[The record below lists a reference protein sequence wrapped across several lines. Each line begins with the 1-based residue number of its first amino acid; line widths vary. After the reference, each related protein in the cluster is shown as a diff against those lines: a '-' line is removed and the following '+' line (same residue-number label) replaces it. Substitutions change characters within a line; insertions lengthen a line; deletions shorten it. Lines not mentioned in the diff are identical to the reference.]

1 MKKVMFLLTL
11 TVLLISMAASAYA
24 QCLINVKVL
33 PSTKDAKGKTL
44 ICHITGDT
52 QGKAAWLGCSFYPAR
67 YSDKARDGYHE
78 IYQVSNSFQKNWEL
92 PERFY
97 EGSFEIALWGEKV
110 MKSKCNKVDCFLCNK
125 FGYHLENMLDLCSGT
140 LLATNTTGF
149 RINITE
155 NGDKLIIT
163 VTGVAGNGSAYLGAS
178 FYPKECRD
186 IFDDAQHDC
195 RLVHKTFQESWTVPK
210 RFKDGRYDIA
220 LWNRK
225 ISKNACTLKSCIWC
239 EKLGYHLWWVLF
251 LKSGKIDMRQEL

>member
-1 MKKVMFLLTL
+1 MKRVIFLLTL
-11 TVLLISMAASAYA
+11 TVLMLSLAASAYA
-24 QCLINVKVL
+24 QCLINVKVV

-67 YSDKARDGYHE
+67 YSDRLRDGYHE

-97 EGSFEIALWGEKV
+97 EGSFEIALWGDKV
-110 MKSKCNKVDCFLCNK
+110 MKNKCNKVDCFLCNK
-125 FGYHLENMLDLCSGT
+125 FGYHLENTLDFCSGT
-140 LLATNTTGF
+140 ILATTTTGF
-149 RINITE
+149 RINIAE
-155 NGDKLIIT
+155 NGDKLTIT

-178 FYPKECRD
+178 FYPKECKD

-195 RLVHKTFQESWTVPK
+195 RLVQKTFLESWTVPK
-210 RFKDGRYDIA
+210 RYKDGRYDIA
-220 LWNRK
+220 LWNKK

-251 LKSGKIDMRQEL
+251 LKSGKIDIRQEF